1 MNTIKLLFATTSI
14 AIFTCSCGNHQQNG
28 GISQNTPVKFSQVE
42 ITDDFWQP
50 RIKALSETTVPF
62 CLDQCCTKTG
72 RVNNFAVAAG
82 LVEGKWQGLFY
93 DDSDLYKTIEGAAY
107 SLQNE
112 PNAILEA
119 QIDSI
124 VAIIAAAQRP
134 DGYLDTYYLLEKPGE
149 EWTDMDKHEMYC
161 CGHLIEAAI
170 AYKDATGKR
179 KLLDVAE
186 KFANHLLSIFGPGK
200 RDWVP
205 GHPEI
210 ELALVKLYRETG
222 RKDYLD
228 LAHFLLEE
236 RGHGKA
242 DWGKWTEYYVDAEP
256 VAEMTRICGH
266 AVRCMYLFTGM
277 ADWAAQSGSTEYI
290 PALDRLWDNV
300 VGANMYITGGIG
312 SSRHNE
318 GFTTDF
324 DLPNED
330 AYCETCAS
338 VGMVM
343 WNQRMNMLKGD
354 GRYVDVLERAMYNG
368 ALAGISLSSDR
379 FFYVNPL
386 ASAGNHHRK
395 PWYGTACC
403 PSQISRF
410 LPSVGGYIY
419 AVSTNEI
426 WINLYI
432 GSNTTVKVG
441 GTSVAVKTKTE
452 YPWDGDIS
460 ISINPR
466 WPKRFGVKLR
476 IPQWCDNYEITVN
489 GENVKASIC
498 DGYAVIERK
507 WKKGDSISLALD
519 MEPKMVAAD
528 PRVKADEGRRAIQR
542 GPIVYCLEETD
553 NPNIS
558 DAVLDAG
565 AVLDTAFEPQLL
577 SGIVTVTAHHKSGD
591 LKFIPYYSWD
601 NRDPGRMEVWVRF
614 HKKPE

>member
-1 MNTIKLLFATTSI
+1 
-14 AIFTCSCGNHQQNG
+14 
-28 GISQNTPVKFSQVE
+28 
-42 ITDDFWQP
+42 
-50 RIKALSETTVPF
+50 
-62 CLDQCCTKTG
+62 
-72 RVNNFAVAAG
+72 
-82 LVEGKWQGLFY
+82 
-93 DDSDLYKTIEGAAY
+93 
-107 SLQNE
+107 
-112 PNAILEA
+112 
-119 QIDSI
+119 
-124 VAIIAAAQRP
+124 
-134 DGYLDTYYLLEKPGE
+134 
-149 EWTDMDKHEMYC
+149 
-161 CGHLIEAAI
+161 
-170 AYKDATGKR
+170 
-179 KLLDVAE
+179 
-186 KFANHLLSIFGPGK
+186 
-200 RDWVP
+200 
-205 GHPEI
+205 
-210 ELALVKLYRETG
+210 
-222 RKDYLD
+222 
-228 LAHFLLEE
+228 
-236 RGHGKA
+236 
-242 DWGKWTEYYVDAEP
+242 
-256 VAEMTRICGH
+256 
-266 AVRCMYLFTGM
+266 
-277 ADWAAQSGSTEYI
+277 
-290 PALDRLWDNV
+290 
-300 VGANMYITGGIG
+300 
-312 SSRHNE
+312 
-318 GFTTDF
+318 
-324 DLPNED
+324 
-330 AYCETCAS
+330 
-338 VGMVM
+338 M

-419 AVSTNEI
+419 AVSTNDI

-577 SGIVTVTAHHKSGD
+577 GGIVTVTARHKSGD

-601 NRDPGRMEVWVRF
+601 NRDPGRMEVWVHH